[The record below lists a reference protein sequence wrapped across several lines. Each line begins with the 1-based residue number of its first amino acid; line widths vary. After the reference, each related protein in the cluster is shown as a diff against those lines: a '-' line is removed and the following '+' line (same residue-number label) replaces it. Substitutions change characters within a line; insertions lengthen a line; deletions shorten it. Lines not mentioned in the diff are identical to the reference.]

1 MINFGLF
8 FFFFHKLWA
17 QKSRLQWCLQTSD
30 RSVPK
35 ISTFCLKNMAK
46 MHHLHR
52 LPVFSAEKPKQ
63 QRLFRCHPTLFF
75 FPSRPNRRCS
85 MNRSADLVS
94 AELFPSPSLLTHQER
109 SCEDPKEG
117 KPRWDTLALAHSH
130 TSQPGLRRCVP
141 PPPPFEPA
149 SCCRATCDQYDSH
162 VSQHPSLLHCQE
174 PAGWRR
180 GGHHG

>member
-1 MINFGLF
+1 
-8 FFFFHKLWA
+8 
-17 QKSRLQWCLQTSD
+17 
-30 RSVPK
+30 
-35 ISTFCLKNMAK
+35 
-46 MHHLHR
+46 MHLLHR
-52 LPVFSAEKPKQ
+52 LPVFSVEKPKQ
-63 QRLFRCHPTLFF
+63 QRLFRSHPTLFF
-75 FPSRPNRRCS
+75 FLSRPNRRCS

-117 KPRWDTLALAHSH
+117 KPRWDTVALAHSH

-149 SCCRATCDQYDSH
+149 SCCRATRDQYDSH

-180 GGHHG
+180 GFTTGEGSDTRGRVVMRHFFYLFVCFSFFLFEFRCRLLAECL